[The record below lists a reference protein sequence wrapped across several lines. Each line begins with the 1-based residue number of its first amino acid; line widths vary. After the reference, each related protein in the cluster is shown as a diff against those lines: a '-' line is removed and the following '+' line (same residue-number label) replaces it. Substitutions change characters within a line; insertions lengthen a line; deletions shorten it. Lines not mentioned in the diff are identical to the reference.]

1 MEYFASNP
9 LKSAASAHFS
19 SLYFKLY
26 IFFSSDEPEWY
37 HNDLCVV
44 AKNHSW
50 KNFSIEAIAMH
61 KYTCP
66 DYTFKPFFWNVKY
79 VSVMEVSDSFHC
91 IWDSEVNWSLCN
103 LILKQKEIRRKNT
116 LSLRLT
122 FLMLVLSL
130 ILSILRCYSNK
141 IFFMIQKN
149 CYSPARQA
157 AALMHNG

>member
-91 IWDSEVNWSLCN
+91 VWDSEVNLSLCN
-103 LILKQKEIRRKNT
+103 LMLKQIKITINSPYLIMVKVVREGMLSKEILEGTNT
-116 LSLRLT
+116 IVKKRL
-122 FLMLVLSL
+122 V
-130 ILSILRCYSNK
+130 
-141 IFFMIQKN
+141 
-149 CYSPARQA
+149 
-157 AALMHNG
+157 

>member
-1 MEYFASNP
+1 MFILA
-9 LKSAASAHFS
+9 
-19 SLYFKLY
+19 LY
-26 IFFSSDEPEWY
+26 ILNCMFFFSSDEPEWY

-44 AKNHSW
+44 GKNHSW
-50 KNFSIEAIAMH
+50 QILILKLYPCTNTHAQIILLNH
-61 KYTCP
+61 
-66 DYTFKPFFWNVKY
+66 FFWNVKY

-103 LILKQKEIRRKNT
+103 LILKQKEIRRKNI

-122 FLMLVLSL
+122 FLTLVLSL
-130 ILSILRCYSNK
+130 ILSIFSCCSNK

-149 CYSPARQA
+149 CYSSARQA